1 MAAAAGKPSLPL
13 SFSFTGS
20 NPLLSPRRGT
30 KFDTLRALSSS
41 RLTSS
46 VPMSSLTLQNS
57 VKYTHAGKAFIICSK
72 RLGAGVSCGLGV
84 TAQHHSVLQLP
95 GAPVSLVPVSPS
107 LELLKYARTCEQHC
121 WCLHL

>member
-57 VKYTHAGKAFIICSK
+57 VRYTHAWTTLVKNSK
-72 RLGAGVSCGLGV
+72 MLGARLSCCL
-84 TAQHHSVLQLP
+84 VLQGSAFLCCNCQ
-95 GAPVSLVPVSPS
+95 AP
-107 LELLKYARTCEQHC
+107 R
-121 WCLHL
+121 